1 MKFLA
6 DENFPRLAIQVL
18 RDAGFEVAWSGD
30 EHAGASDRD
39 VLRLCA
45 TEHRTLLTFDK
56 DFGEL
61 AFKSALPASCG
72 ILLFRIT
79 PQDPV
84 EIAPLVLA
92 AIRMRPDWV
101 GFFGV
106 VTRRNIRIRA
116 LPPGQSDRSALS
128 RRYGKTIP
136 PESA

>member
-6 DENFPRLAIQVL
+6 DENFPRLAIELL
-18 RDAGFEVAWSGD
+18 RVAGFDVAWSGD
-30 EHAGASDRD
+30 THAGATDRE

-45 TEHRTLLTFDK
+45 AEKRTLLTFDK

-61 AFKSALPASCG
+61 AFKAALPATCG

-84 EIAPLVLA
+84 EIAPLVMSA
-92 AIRMRPDWV
+92 ARAQPDWA

-116 LPPGQSDRSALS
+116 IPAGQAD
-128 RRYGKTIP
+128 
-136 PESA
+136 